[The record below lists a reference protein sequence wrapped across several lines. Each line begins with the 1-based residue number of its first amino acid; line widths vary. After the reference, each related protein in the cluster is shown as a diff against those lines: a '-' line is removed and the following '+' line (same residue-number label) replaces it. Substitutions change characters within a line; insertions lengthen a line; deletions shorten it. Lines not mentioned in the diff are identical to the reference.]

1 MPVRSAE
8 SGDWRVAGCRGG
20 YLTAQRGPRT
30 RACAAC
36 QRGGGFQRRSVRGLA
51 DAMDAADVYACAGP
65 TFAVIGGPSTLNS
78 GQGSVPDSAAS
89 GDLESEGVCQSM
101 DGKARQVD
109 DVIAERRF
117 RSLKAECPGP
127 HERPSLLRPGCLF
140 PGSVEQYDSARGYQP
155 LGYETLCPWF
165 CSNLPFAA

>member
-1 MPVRSAE
+1 
-8 SGDWRVAGCRGG
+8 
-20 YLTAQRGPRT
+20 
-30 RACAAC
+30 
-36 QRGGGFQRRSVRGLA
+36 
-51 DAMDAADVYACAGP
+51 MDAADVYACAGP

-127 HERPSLLRPGCLF
+127 RERPSPLRPGASSRDRSSSTTA
-140 PGSVEQYDSARGYQP
+140 PEGISH
-155 LGYETLCPWF
+155 
-165 CSNLPFAA
+165 